1 MDNQQKWGNT
11 MSKKWILISLA
22 VVILLPV
29 VLLIIGVVV
38 LNTADLKEHRD
49 TIAEHISQTTGRQLN
64 LNGELELNISTISSI
79 VVTDIALANA
89 TWASEPE
96 MLTIRRVEARI
107 MLLPLLTG
115 KIHIPHFH
123 LEGVKALAETNASGI
138 SNWILT
144 EAVDDEVEVDEADA
158 PGALK
163 LPWIGDMNIVDVEFN
178 YHDGQTGKNITS
190 KLDHARI
197 SATEKNAPTVI
208 DIVGQVNNNPV
219 EVHGQFALPEDL
231 AKVGTDVPIELNA
244 SVLDFKAEVV
254 GNITGTMDAPVI
266 DLTMQANAAN
276 LKKLRQVFGD
286 AVPTIGKINLSA
298 KLKSQPAKL
307 QLSDLELRLGNGR
320 IHGWLTLDTSASIPD
335 IQAELNLTDL
345 NIDKL
350 LSTKSK
356 TVKAKA
362 KPAKKPKSE
371 KLFSEDPLPFDTLSQ
386 ANIKA
391 TLRINNLVRNNKR
404 LKEVEASIHLI
415 DEKLSVSILK
425 HSFVRDKFVADLVID
440 ASGMGSPS
448 TTITFK
454 VPHLELSELMIT
466 GGGAT
471 AVEGPLA
478 TDIFLQS
485 EGNSVAQIMATLDGN
500 INLLMEQG
508 SANAKALDMFVGGLT
523 AMVGTIFAEESSKT
537 KINCAISDIKI
548 KDGILTPQ
556 LIVLDTQ
563 YSTVFADGQVDLKKE
578 QLDIKVTPA
587 AKGVTLSV
595 AYPVHLYGSLSK
607 PKVEIEKTD
616 ALLKTGELWATVVY
630 PPAAL
635 VKFSDLGDGK
645 QNPCVSMVTE
655 KAGLPILEGTGKLVG
670 GAVKGVG
677 GVVKD
682 VGSGIGKI
690 FKTGDQKEDPEAPAE
705 IVVDEDDFDMDD

>member
-1 MDNQQKWGNT
+1 

-29 VLLIIGVVV
+29 MLLVSGVVF
-38 LNTADLKEHRD
+38 LNTTDLKEHRGA
-49 TIAEHISQTTGRQLN
+49 IAEHISQATGRQLS
-64 LNGELELNISTISSI
+64 LNGELELNISTKLSI
-79 VVTDIALANA
+79 VVTDMSLANA

-96 MLTIRRVEARI
+96 MLTLKRVEAEM

-115 KIHIPHFH
+115 KIHIPRFH

-138 SNWILT
+138 SNWMFT
-144 EAVDDEVEVDEADA
+144 ESVEDEVEVDDADA
-158 PGALK
+158 TGALK

-197 SATEKNAPTVI
+197 SAIDKNAPTVI
-208 DIVGQVNNNPV
+208 DIVGQVNKNPI
-219 EVHGQFALPEDL
+219 EIHGQFALPEDL
-231 AKVGTDVPIELNA
+231 AKIGTDVPIELHT
-244 SVLDFKAEVV
+244 SILDFKAELV
-254 GNITGTMDAPVI
+254 GNVTGTKDSPVI
-266 DLTMQANAAN
+266 DLTIQASAAN
-276 LKKLRQVFGD
+276 LNKLRQVFGD
-286 AVPTIGKINLSA
+286 AVPKIGKINLSA
-298 KLKSQPAKL
+298 KLKSQPFEL
-307 QLSDLELRLGNGR
+307 QLSELELKLGNGR
-320 IHGWLTLDTSASIPD
+320 IHGWLTLDTSASIPY
-335 IQAELNLTDL
+335 IQSELNVTDL

-356 TVKAKA
+356 TVKAK
-362 KPAKKPKSE
+362 PAKKSKSE

-391 TLRINNLVRNNKR
+391 TLRANNLVRNNKR
-404 LKEVEASIHLI
+404 LKEIEISIHLL
-415 DEKLSVSILK
+415 DGKLSVSLLK
-425 HSFVRDKFVADLVID
+425 HSFIRDKFVADLVID
-440 ASGMGSPS
+440 ARDMRAPTS
-448 TTITFK
+448 TVTIK

-466 GGGAT
+466 GGGAA

-537 KINCAISDIKI
+537 KINCAISDIKL

-556 LIVLDTQ
+556 LVVLDTQ
-563 YSTVFADGQVDLKKE
+563 FSTVFADGQVDLKKE

-595 AYPVHLYGSLSK
+595 AYPVRLHGSLSK
-607 PKVEIEKTD
+607 TKVEVEKTD

-645 QNPCVSMVTE
+645 QNPCVSMVAE
-655 KAGLPILEGTGKLVG
+655 KAGNPILEGTGKIVG

-677 GVVKD
+677 SVVKD

-690 FKTGDQKEDPEAPAE
+690 FDAGKKEEDSEAPAE
-705 IVVDEDDFDMDD
+705 INVDEDDFDMDD